1 MITDQKIWDIEKSY
15 LENVINEIKTQLDHC
30 MNATGNYK
38 KEAIAMQKEMWQ
50 DSKGMRAAD
59 LDGAVEAWQYQV
71 DISKQALKYKFSSS
85 ILNRL
90 EKMYQNPYFGRI
102 DFIEQDEENTEQIY
116 IGIYNLSSNNTS
128 DILVYDWRTPIAS
141 MFYDYEVGSCSY
153 SCPAG
158 LISGQMSL
166 KRQYKIEN
174 QNMIYM
180 FDSSLR
186 INDEMLQE
194 ILGKST
200 DSRMKTIVTSIQ
212 REQNSIIRN
221 DQNKIL
227 IVQGS
232 AGSGKTSIAL
242 HRVAYLLY
250 KHRETIKSE
259 NILILSP
266 NHVFEEYI
274 SNVLPELGE
283 ENVERSTFADFFVNV
298 IDTKYKLETSIEQM
312 EAILSADFDPIRM
325 ACIQFKTSFAFLNI
339 LKKYVASIENGTSM
353 AFNDLIF
360 DGQLIISA
368 NDIYQLFNNETINI
382 PFSKRLQKL
391 GLRLLYLLEPYQEA
405 RTQEIS
411 ESDIFD
417 GNELSDNEK
426 KSIIA
431 QQVES
436 EFESIKKEIAQMTA
450 FDIHQLYTDLFKNI
464 ASFTDPADKM
474 KYEGLSSLSSYTL
487 SQLMDSTLNYE
498 DMAPILFLKTTLDTV
513 TDTKSIK
520 HVIIDEAQDYT
531 PIQYEVF
538 KSAFGHC
545 NMTILGDLNQSINAY
560 MNIGSFDMISDIFNK
575 KDTSSITLS
584 KSYRSTKQIANFCNA
599 LLTKQNNTEQLNR
612 QGCKPNIIKVDRSN
626 GCQKIADH
634 ISTLQNKGYKLIA
647 VICKTARECE
657 DLYTSL
663 SAYIDICLISK
674 QKELYPGGVI
684 IIPSYLAKGLEFDA
698 VIISSIE
705 NDDFSK
711 EEDRKLLYTVCTRA
725 LHELN
730 LYYFDDLSR
739 FIKEMDKDLYVA
751 NLSSIE

>member
-1 MITDQKIWDIEKSY
+1 MITDKKIWDIEKSY
-15 LENVINEIKTQLDHC
+15 LANVINEIKTQLDHC
-30 MNATGNYK
+30 INATGNYK
-38 KEAIAMQKEMWQ
+38 KEALAMQKEMWQ

-90 EKMYQNPYFGRI
+90 EKMYQIPYFGRI
-102 DFIEQDEENTEQIY
+102 DFIEQYEENVEQIY

-153 SCPAG
+153 NCPAG
-158 LISGQMSL
+158 LISGQMTL

-221 DQNKIL
+221 DKNKIL

-283 ENVERSTFADFFVNV
+283 ENVERSTFADFFVNML
-298 IDTKYKLETSIEQM
+298 DTKYKLETSNEQM
-312 EAILSADFDPIRM
+312 ETILSADLDPIRM
-325 ACIQFKTSFAFLNI
+325 ECIKFKTSLSFLNI
-339 LKKYVASIENGTSM
+339 LKKYVASIENGCGT

-360 DGQLIISA
+360 DGQLIITA
-368 NDIYQLFNNETINI
+368 NDIAQLFIKETIPI
-382 PFSKRLQKL
+382 PFAKRLQKL
-391 GLRLLYLLEPYQEA
+391 GLRLLYLLKPYQEA
-405 RTQEIS
+405 RTKEIS
-411 ESDIFD
+411 ESDIFN

-426 KSIIA
+426 KTIIA
-431 QQVES
+431 QQVDA
-436 EFESIKKEIAQMTA
+436 EFEPIKKEIAQMTS
-450 FDIHQLYTDLFKNI
+450 FDIYQLYTDLFENI
-464 ASFTDPADKM
+464 ASFTDSADTL
-474 KYEGLSSLSSYTL
+474 KYRNLTNIRIYTL
-487 SQLMDSTLNYE
+487 SQLMNNTLHYE
-498 DMAPILFLKTTLDTV
+498 DIAPILFLRTTLDTV
-513 TDTKSIK
+513 NDTKSIK
-520 HVIIDEAQDYT
+520 HIIIDEAQDYT
-531 PIQYEVF
+531 GIQYEVF
-538 KSAFGHC
+538 KKAFGHC

-560 MNIGSFDMISDIFNK
+560 MNIGNFDMISDTFNNQ
-575 KDTSSITLS
+575 DTTSITLS
-584 KSYRSTKQIANFCNA
+584 KSYRSTKQIADFCNA

-612 QGCKPNIIKVDRSN
+612 EGYKPNIIKVDRSN
-626 GCQKIADH
+626 GCQKIAEH
-634 ISTLQNKGYKLIA
+634 ITKLQTSGHKLIA

-657 DLYTSL
+657 NLYTSIRPH
-663 SAYIDICLISK
+663 IDICLISN
-674 QKELYPGGVI
+674 QKELYQGGVV

-698 VIISSIE
+698 VIVNSIE
-705 NDDFSK
+705 NEVFSK

-730 LYYFDDLSR
+730 LYYFDNLSG
-739 FIKEMDKDLYVA
+739 FIKEMDKDLYVT
-751 NLSSIE
+751 NQ